1 MNAQDQKMVDLL
13 VAAHVRA
20 RDEAGEL
27 RQRVNAAQLVLA
39 RNEERTVKALRKAIW
54 EALAGN
60 S

>member
-27 RQRVNAAQLVLA
+27 RMRVDAAQLVLA